1 LDILA
6 LSFLKSSTD
15 RPFSQEAHKQKVHR
29 MLGKKKVLT
38 CSRFV
43 IVLDLVGTD
52 DGTAHSLSLRFSLFL
67 STWRVI
73 SCARQKKS
81 QPRRNEMRA
90 AAVHLANSDE
100 ILDISEL
107 QLQEFPLVASEV
119 IGEVQV
125 PHLQMHDIRN
135 GVRVLRKTRH
145 GHRI

>member
-1 LDILA
+1 
-6 LSFLKSSTD
+6 
-15 RPFSQEAHKQKVHR
+15 
-29 MLGKKKVLT
+29 
-38 CSRFV
+38 
-43 IVLDLVGTD
+43 
-52 DGTAHSLSLRFSLFL
+52 
-67 STWRVI
+67 
-73 SCARQKKS
+73 
-81 QPRRNEMRA
+81 MRA